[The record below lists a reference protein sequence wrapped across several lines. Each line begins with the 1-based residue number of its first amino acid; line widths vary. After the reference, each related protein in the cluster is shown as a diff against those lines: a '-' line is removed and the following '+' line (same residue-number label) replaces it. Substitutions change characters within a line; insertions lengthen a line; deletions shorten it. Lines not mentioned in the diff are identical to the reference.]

1 MNNIESIFQALIPQE
16 GSKQSGQSSAV
27 VTERVI
33 SNQPSP
39 KYVLGSEQPS
49 FAANVS
55 DSNFVGSPR
64 NLRVGVSAIG
74 SETQS
79 RANESKSGI
88 TTNYYNS
95 SSVSPVPARTF
106 QFSSSAYQSP
116 EQNITAFNTGGY
128 NSSEGNRINTK
139 TVTYAKKITQN

>member
-33 SNQPSP
+33 SNQLSP

-64 NLRVGVSAIG
+64 NLRA
-74 SETQS
+74 
-79 RANESKSGI
+79 
-88 TTNYYNS
+88 
-95 SSVSPVPARTF
+95 
-106 QFSSSAYQSP
+106 
-116 EQNITAFNTGGY
+116 GG
-128 NSSEGNRINTK
+128 
-139 TVTYAKKITQN
+139 